1 MLTTLRHAVLGR
13 CPRCG
18 KGRLF
23 DGLLVPAKCCTACGL
38 DYTVF
43 ESGDGPAPFV
53 ILLVGAVV
61 CGAALWLEFTFSPP
75 LWVHLVLW
83 IPAILILG
91 LAVLRVIKGLL
102 IGLQYRHKA
111 GEGRISP
118 P

>member
-23 DGLLVPAKCCTACGL
+23 DGLLVPAKCCNVCGL

-61 CGAALWLEFTFSPP
+61 CGAALWVEFTYSPP

-83 IPAILILG
+83 VPTILVLG
-91 LAVLRVIKGLL
+91 IAVLRVIKGLL
-102 IGLQYRHKA
+102 IGIQYLHKA
-111 GEGRISP
+111 GEGRIAP